1 MTTKI
6 VIFAKKSPATVMS
19 LGISLFGY
27 RCRMGAFNLFRRPR
41 GEPGKPD
48 GDGGGVILG
57 GGEKL
62 NVGDNDVF
70 ALHFGGSEV
79 DRGFLSLPKAKP
91 RRRVGWMPTLKE
103 PSSFTISPA
112 MGL

>member
-6 VIFAKKSPATVMS
+6 VIFAKKSLVTVMS
-19 LGISLFGY
+19 LGISLSGC
-27 RCRMGAFNLFRRPR
+27 RCRMGALNLFRRPR

-48 GDGGGVILG
+48 GDGGGRHAVILG

-70 ALHFGGSEV
+70 VLHFGGSEV

-91 RRRVGWMPTLKE
+91 R
-103 PSSFTISPA
+103 
-112 MGL
+112 

>member
-1 MTTKI
+1 
-6 VIFAKKSPATVMS
+6 MS
-19 LGISLFGY
+19 LGISLFGC

-79 DRGFLSLPKAKP
+79 DRGFYLCQRQS
-91 RRRVGWMPTLKE
+91 RDEEWVGCQH
-103 PSSFTISPA
+103 
-112 MGL
+112 